1 MMVGYVR
8 CSTNAQDTQ
17 RQVDELVRAGVHQD
31 DIWGDYASGATMD
44 RDGWHGCLRDLQ
56 AGDILVVHSLDR
68 LSRDT
73 LDTLATFRMLAE
85 RGVKVRVL
93 NMDLN
98 TETPVGRFSLTVFA
112 AFAQLERDMALDR
125 TRSGLARARE
135 RGVIGGAIKQF
146 TDEAIAE
153 AYKVEGTLEKA
164 AKRLGCSRITVIR
177 GLDRIKAARAA
188 KEKPE

>member
-8 CSTNAQDTQ
+8 VSTSDQDTQ
-17 RQVDELVRAGVHQD
+17 RQVDELVRAGVHPD
-31 DIWGDYASGATMD
+31 DIWGDKASGATMD
-44 RDGWHGCLRDLQ
+44 RDGWNGCLRDLQ
-56 AGDILVVHSLDR
+56 AGDVLVVHSLDR

-85 RGVKVRVL
+85 RGVRVRVL

-98 TETPVGRFSLTVFA
+98 TDTPIGRFALTVFA

-135 RGVIGGAIKQF
+135 RGIVGGAIKRF
-146 TDEAIAE
+146 SDEAIGE
-153 AYKVEGTLEKA
+153 AYQIEGTLEKA

-177 GLDRIKAARAA
+177 GLERLRSARAA
-188 KEKPE
+188 GERP